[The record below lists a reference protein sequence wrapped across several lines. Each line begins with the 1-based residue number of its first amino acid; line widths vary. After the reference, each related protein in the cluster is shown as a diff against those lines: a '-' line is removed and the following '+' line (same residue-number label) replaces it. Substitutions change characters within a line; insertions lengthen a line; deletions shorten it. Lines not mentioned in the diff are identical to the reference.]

1 MRTFLVCARALARA
15 QHPIATCGA
24 ERRTEWSSGVGSSLL
39 HRLPPHELQV
49 FLACAVGE
57 DLSPLCIQPLRARA
71 RLPVRL
77 PCATMQCVHTLP
89 CAMFSCSLLR
99 RESAVKQGMPWVD
112 MGDTIAVARG
122 REFQRHAQ
130 ACFRRPR
137 AAGLRRVF
145 VLLFPSPPCPS
156 SSASCK
162 TRVLK
167 CQLKAMR
174 LVGPCMCPHFM
185 KKQDVDTGTEEGVG
199 KGE

>member
-77 PCATMQCVHTLP
+77 PCATMQCTR
-89 CAMFSCSLLR
+89 S
-99 RESAVKQGMPWVD
+99 
-112 MGDTIAVARG
+112 
-122 REFQRHAQ
+122 
-130 ACFRRPR
+130 
-137 AAGLRRVF
+137 
-145 VLLFPSPPCPS
+145 
-156 SSASCK
+156 
-162 TRVLK
+162 RVLCSPAACSGGRALSSRECLGLTWVIPLPLQEGESSNDTRK
-167 CQLKAMR
+167 LVFDGLEPRGFDEYLFFFFPLLLALLPQHPAR
-174 LVGPCMCPHFM
+174 LAF
-185 KKQDVDTGTEEGVG
+185 
-199 KGE
+199 